1 MLNTASKNCMCV
13 SSKTVYL
20 QKLDAGAIS
29 WFPLI
34 VIPVFVLHVAATV
47 TSLHETK
54 NMRVCVVAT
63 MLWHPPFLRSHRHW
77 NFYLLPAG
85 LSRSLHRQKQNVLI
99 ISWHQSLHKNK
110 GTHFAIV
117 TKWGLYLGIR
127 LTYQELWWHH
137 ASSAKCWHDQAWH
150 PRPHGCVQP
159 SRIPV
164 QSTET
169 SISM

>member
-1 MLNTASKNCMCV
+1 MCQLKNCLPSKVGCQGYFV
-13 SSKTVYL
+13 VPTHCDSSFCTACSS
-20 QKLDAGAIS
+20 DCHFPS
-29 WFPLI
+29 WNEKYEGLCGCGWC
-34 VIPVFVLHVAATV
+34 
-47 TSLHETK
+47 S
-54 NMRVCVVAT
+54 CVVVT
-63 MLWHPPFLRSHRHW
+63 MLWHPPFLRSHRHR